1 MRILLLNDYGVPMGG
16 AEVLSFSLRDELR
29 KRGHDARLM
38 TTTAGEPGSKDCE
51 NEHKAD
57 YRCFG
62 STSRYRTLLQTANV
76 WAYRALQQVLREFRP
91 DVVHVRMFLTQ
102 LSPLIL
108 PLLKSVPSVCH
119 VVWYRAICPVGT
131 KLLPNGQ
138 ACRVSP
144 GAPCYQNGCLP
155 LRDWLP
161 LMIQMSL
168 WRRWRG
174 AFARIIANSEATK
187 DALVAEGI
195 EPVEVIW
202 NGVPMFDEKASM
214 SGVPT
219 VIYAGRLVREKGVDV
234 LVQAF
239 EFVHNQIPEAKLL
252 IAGTGPDQKVLKRLI
267 QNLGLKETVWMLGH
281 LNRSDLEGQSKT
293 AWVQAVPSRWAEP
306 FGLVAAEA
314 MMEGRA
320 VVASAT
326 GGLQE
331 IVEHGRTGFL
341 VPPDNPEALAEKLL
355 ILLRDRSLAETM
367 GEAARGVARIRF
379 SLSRQVDDFVEVY
392 EQLVARPSMVAAW

>member
-16 AEVLSFSLRDELR
+16 AEILSFALRDELR

-38 TTTAGEPGSKDCE
+38 TTTAGELEATDCE
-51 NEHKAD
+51 KGPEPD

-62 STSRYRTLLQTANV
+62 TTSRYRTLLQTANV
-76 WAYRALQQVLREFRP
+76 LAYRALKKVLREFRP

-108 PLLKSVPSVCH
+108 PLLQSVPSVCH

-161 LMIQMSL
+161 LMIQMRL

-187 DALVAEGI
+187 AALMAEGI
-195 EPVEVIW
+195 ESEQVIW
-202 NGVPMFDEKASM
+202 NGVPVSGPKAALARD
-214 SGVPT
+214 PT
-219 VIYAGRLVREKGVDV
+219 VAFAGRLTREKGVDV
-234 LVQAF
+234 LLRAF
-239 EFVHNQIPEAKLL
+239 GSVRNKVPNAKLM
-252 IAGTGPDQKVLKRLI
+252 IAGSGQEQEALKTLV
-267 QNLGLKETVWMLGH
+267 QDLGLEEAVSMPGR
-281 LNRSDLEGQSKT
+281 LNRNELEERSKT

-314 MMEGRA
+314 MMQGRA

-341 VPPDNPEALAEKLL
+341 IPPDDPEALAEKLSA
-355 ILLRDRSLAETM
+355 LLLDRSLAETM

-379 SLSRQVDDFVEVY
+379 SLSRQVDEFVAVY
-392 EQLVARPSMVAAW
+392 EQLVAGSSMVEAL

>member
-1 MRILLLNDYGVPMGG
+1 MRILLLNDYGIPMGG
-16 AEVLSFSLRDELR
+16 AEVLSFALRNELR

-38 TTTAGEPGSKDCE
+38 TTTAGEVGAKGCE
-51 NEHKAD
+51 EEQQAD

-62 STSRYRTLLQTANV
+62 STSRFRTLLQTANV
-76 WAYRALQQVLREFRP
+76 WAYRVLQQVLREFRP

-108 PLLKSVPSVCH
+108 PLLKSVPSLCH
-119 VVWYRAICPVGT
+119 VVWYRPVCPVGT

-138 ACRVSP
+138 PCRVSP
-144 GAPCYQNGCLP
+144 GVACYQNRCLP
-155 LRDWLP
+155 LRDWMP

-174 AFARIIANSEATK
+174 VFARIIANSEATRS
-187 DALVAEGI
+187 ALVAEGI

-202 NGVPMFDEKASM
+202 NGVPAQGSKSALATD
-214 SGVPT
+214 PT
-219 VIYAGRLVREKGVDV
+219 VVYAGRLSREKGVDV
-234 LVQAF
+234 LLHAF
-239 EFVHNQIPEAKLL
+239 GSVRNKVPNARLM
-252 IAGTGPDQKVLKRLI
+252 IAGSGPEQEGLKTLA
-267 QNLGLKETVWMLGH
+267 QDLGLEDAVSMPGR
-281 LNRSDLEGQSKT
+281 LNRKELEERSKT

-314 MMEGRA
+314 MMQGRP

-341 VPPDNPEALAEKLL
+341 IPPDDPEALAEKLSV
-355 ILLRDRSLAETM
+355 LLLDRRLAETM
-367 GEAARGVARIRF
+367 GEAAGSAARVRL
-379 SLSRQVDDFVEVY
+379 SLARQVDEFVGVY
-392 EQLVARPSMVAAW
+392 EQLVARPSMVEAL